1 MKISAISPAYFF
13 LIIMTQTGHGRP
25 SRGSRCQGPAST
37 LASTPVPRCRFGA
50 EHDECGG
57 VLRCLRGPG
66 ERCGARWEQTYY
78 TSEMRIWSS
87 SCLAFTKK
95 VNAFSKSFFLLFEN
109 KVEDFIGAWYLHVNA
124 SMHRHR
130 HWSSVPDTFPLYVTE
145 ICHAGQVLKSL
156 CTVYIFTSEW
166 NKSFDSKF

>member
-95 VNAFSKSFFLLFEN
+95 VNAFSKSFFF
-109 KVEDFIGAWYLHVNA
+109 FIWEQSWRLYWCMVSSCKCFHAPTPALKQCPWHI
-124 SMHRHR
+124 
-130 HWSSVPDTFPLYVTE
+130 SSVCYRNLPRWASFKKP
-145 ICHAGQVLKSL
+145 
-156 CTVYIFTSEW
+156 VYCVHFHEW
-166 NKSFDSKF
+166 MK